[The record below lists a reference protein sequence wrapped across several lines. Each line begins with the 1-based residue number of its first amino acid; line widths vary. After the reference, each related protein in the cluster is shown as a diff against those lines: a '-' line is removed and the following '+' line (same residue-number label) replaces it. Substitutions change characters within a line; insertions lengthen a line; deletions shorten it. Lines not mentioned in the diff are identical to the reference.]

1 MHTSSKHAITLPY
14 AFLVLPMKMTQK
26 IRILITALCL
36 ALYFPGCSFTS
47 LPAESEQPAIFDTAA
62 ESTAFTTMATAEPF
76 AEVMDTQPPTTE
88 PVQTETPLPQIITQP
103 EPDDDDFVLVTN
115 YIPDIVIDLRYAT
128 DCNFTNQQIY
138 GFTDVWLRYGTVK
151 KLMSVQQEL
160 KPYGYGLKIWDGFRP
175 LSAQFQL
182 WEICP
187 DPTYVSD
194 PTKGSNSHS
203 RGNTVDI
210 TLVDADGTE
219 LIMPTGFDDF
229 SALADRDYSDCSR
242 EAADNSLF
250 LESLM
255 IQHGFKPYSGEWWHF
270 TDSQTYPVDEAFAP
284 VSPSL
289 YYADCKEYISL
300 RREASTA
307 AEVITKI
314 PAGGQ
319 FLVVARSGGFALVEY
334 QDLVGYV
341 LADYTQAQG

>member
-1 MHTSSKHAITLPY
+1 
-14 AFLVLPMKMTQK
+14 
-26 IRILITALCL
+26 
-36 ALYFPGCSFTS
+36 
-47 LPAESEQPAIFDTAA
+47 
-62 ESTAFTTMATAEPF
+62 
-76 AEVMDTQPPTTE
+76 MDTQPPTTE
-88 PVQTETPLPQIITQP
+88 PIQTETSLPQIIAQP
-103 EPDDDDFVLVTN
+103 EPDDDDFVLVTD

-160 KPYGYGLKIWDGFRP
+160 EQYGYGLKIWDGFRP

-210 TLVDADGTE
+210 TLVYADGNE
-219 LIMPTGFDDF
+219 LVMPTGFDDF
-229 SALADRDYSDCSR
+229 SALADRDYSDCSQ
-242 EAADNSLF
+242 EAADNALF

-255 IQHGFKPYSGEWWHF
+255 IQYGFKPYFGEWWHF
-270 TDSQTYPVDEAFAP
+270 TDSQAYPVDEAFEP
-284 VSPSL
+284 VFPSI
-289 YYADCKEYISL
+289 YYADCREYISL
-300 RREASTA
+300 RKEASTS

-319 FLVVARSGGFALVEY
+319 FLVVARSGDFALVEY
-334 QDLVGYV
+334 LDLVGYV